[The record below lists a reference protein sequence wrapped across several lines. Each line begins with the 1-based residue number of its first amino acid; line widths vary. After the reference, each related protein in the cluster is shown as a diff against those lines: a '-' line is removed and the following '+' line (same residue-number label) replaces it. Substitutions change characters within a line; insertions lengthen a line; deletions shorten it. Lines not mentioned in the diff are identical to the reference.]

1 MTQAAAA
8 GPDLKTGETLA
19 RLARRIEDRLGLVH
33 SKKREKN
40 ILKAAEDM
48 ASKES
53 RPLMDVLC
61 DLAELPAGVS
71 FPEKFVSAL
80 TVGETYFFRERKFLK
95 AFSKT
100 ALSEIV
106 RRKEDGELRIWS
118 AGCSTGEEAYTL
130 AMILMDSRMFPG
142 KKRISIIGTDINT
155 AALEK
160 ARRGVYSP
168 WSFRGMSDMEI
179 ASFFYR
185 GSGDLFSVKEPYRR
199 IVRFHSLNLAG
210 EKWSLWPDGGPPDAI
225 FCRNVLIYFS
235 EAKRREVVRRFYDLL
250 PEKGWLVLAP
260 CETASYSYE
269 GFLPISLDGAT
280 IYRKSEQGRSGAV
293 KKTPPFCSLNS
304 FFSGSDPTED
314 ESFFPGKRAV
324 LSPPHEEKPSS
335 PSPGADRVRELA
347 DEGRLEEALE
357 ELEKAMEKDRA
368 NPSLFYLRSLI
379 LQELNNRAEAAAALR
394 SALFLDPDFVMAHYA
409 LGIMYLGD
417 GKTEGAGRHFRNAE
431 EILGRLPGDHLLQE
445 GEGHTA
451 EAMLETVRRVRARS

>member
-1 MTQAAAA
+1 MAEAAAA
-8 GPDLKTGETLA
+8 GTGQSAGELLA

-33 SKKREKN
+33 SEKREKD
-40 ILKAAEDM
+40 ILKAAGDM
-48 ASKES
+48 AKKES
-53 RPLMDVLC
+53 RPLVDVLC
-61 DLAELPAGVS
+61 DLADLPAGGS

-95 AFSKT
+95 AFSQA

-130 AMILMDSRMFPG
+130 AMILMDSLMFPG
-142 KKRISIIGTDINT
+142 KKRISILGTDINT

-168 WSFRGMSDMEI
+168 WSFRGMSGMEI
-179 ASFFYR
+179 ASFFCR

-199 IVRFHSLNLAG
+199 IVRFHKLNLAG

-235 EAKRREVVRRFYDLL
+235 EEKRREVVRRFYDLL
-250 PEKGWLVLAP
+250 PEEGWLVLAP
-260 CETASYSYE
+260 CETASFSYE

-280 IYRKSEQGRSGAV
+280 IYRKSEQGRSGAA
-293 KKTPPFCSLNS
+293 KKPPPLCSLNS
-304 FFSGSDPTED
+304 FCSGSDLMED
-314 ESFFPGKRAV
+314 KPVSPGKRPAF
-324 LSPPHEEKPSS
+324 SPPHEEKPSS
-335 PSPGADRVRELA
+335 PSPEADRVRELA

-357 ELEKAMEKDRA
+357 ELEKAMKKDRTK
-368 NPSLFYLRSLI
+368 PSLFYLHSLI
-379 LQELNNRAEAAAALR
+379 LQELGNRAGATAALR

-417 GKTEGAGRHFRNAE
+417 DKTEEAGRHFRNAE

-445 GEGHTA
+445 GEAYGGGNA
-451 EAMLETVRRVRARS
+451 